1 MSKLLVSTVCA
12 ILALP
17 VTALAD
23 DDRPAPHHQQS
34 GWHGTPS
41 NQGGEHHYDRDD
53 HDRDHD
59 GGSRY
64 YGDSYGQRY
73 YGHSSGQRYYA
84 YSPAQRY
91 YAPAARYYAPPVRY
105 YAPPVRYY
113 GSSPNYYYGGHNHH
127 DHDNDDALWAI
138 GGLVLGAVIG
148 HAVEHSSAMAP
159 SSSTTRHAPTCKDT
173 VAYDSDGNP
182 YVKRDCN

>member
-23 DDRPAPHHQQS
+23 NDRPAPHHQQS
-34 GWHGTPS
+34 GWHAPPPNHGS
-41 NQGGEHHYDRDD
+41 EHHYDHDD
-53 HDRDHD
+53 HDRDHN

-64 YGDSYGQRY
+64 YGYSPAHYYASPVRY
-73 YGHSSGQRYYA
+73 YG
-84 YSPAQRY
+84 
-91 YAPAARYYAPPVRY
+91 PPVRY
-105 YAPPVRYY
+105 YRPPVRYY
-113 GSSPNYYYGGHNHH
+113 GPAPQYYYGGHHH

-148 HAVEHSSAMAP
+148 HAVEHSS
-159 SSSTTRHAPTCKDT
+159 SSAATTSTTQHTSTCKDT

-182 YVKRDCN
+182 YVKRDCT

>member
-23 DDRPAPHHQQS
+23 DDRPAQHHQQS
-34 GWHGTPS
+34 GWHGSTP
-41 NQGGEHHYDRDD
+41 NRGGEHHYDRDD

-64 YGDSYGQRY
+64 YGNA
-73 YGHSSGQRYYA
+73 SGQHHYG

-91 YAPAARYYAPPVRY
+91 YAQPVRYYTPTGRYYAAPVRY
-105 YAPPVRYY
+105 YAPPPRYY
-113 GSSPNYYYGGHNHH
+113 GPAPNYYYGGHNHH

-148 HAVEHSSAMAP
+148 HAVEHSSATTS
-159 SSSTTRHAPTCKDT
+159 SSSTTHHTPSCKDT

>member
-34 GWHGTPS
+34 GWHGPPS
-41 NQGGEHHYDRDD
+41 SQGGEHHYDRDD

-64 YGDSYGQRY
+64 YGY
-73 YGHSSGQRYYA
+73 SSGQRYYG
-84 YSPAQRY
+84 YLPAQRY
-91 YAPAARYYAPPVRY
+91 YAPAVRY
-105 YAPPVRYY
+105 YAPPARYY
-113 GSSPNYYYGGHNHH
+113 APAPNYYYGGHNHH
-127 DHDNDDALWAI
+127 EHDNDDALWAI

-159 SSSTTRHAPTCKDT
+159 SSSTTRYAPTCKDI